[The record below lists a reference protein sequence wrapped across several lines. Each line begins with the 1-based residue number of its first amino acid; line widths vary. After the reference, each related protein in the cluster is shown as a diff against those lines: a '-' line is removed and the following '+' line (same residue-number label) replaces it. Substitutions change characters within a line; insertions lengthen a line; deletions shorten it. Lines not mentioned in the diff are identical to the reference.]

1 MATSLGMKFLEF
13 DGRAVRWKKS
23 VFSNVKAQ
31 AQLCAAFCEDGATC
45 VSGSVGGDLYVWRKC
60 LAIRQ
65 IAAHSGSVHCITTA
79 SDGRLYT
86 SGAED
91 NTLKLW
97 Q

>member
-1 MATSLGMKFLEF
+1 MANSLGRKFLEF
-13 DGRAVRWKKS
+13 DGRLLRLKKS
-23 VFSNVKAQ
+23 VFSNIKVE

-45 VSGSVGGDLYVWRKC
+45 VSGSASGDLYAWRKF
-60 LAIRQ
+60 LVIRQ
-65 IAAHSGSVHCITTA
+65 IAAHAGSIHCVTTA
-79 SDGRLYT
+79 SRGRLYT